1 MTVHSESFRSISKIT
16 KWLVILSIATI
27 VIGLVNTGAFFALD
41 YQTRGTEFQS
51 TDLVFL
57 VIATLILVIEIVAL
71 IITLYWFYRA
81 NKNIHAFG
89 AKEVSSPAMAVI
101 WWFIP
106 ILDLWKPHSIAQQI
120 WKASNPQIMLSNG
133 IEWKNS
139 PRSNVII
146 LWWVLFLLSIFIGIP
161 GEFIT
166 PPESEQLSYNNT
178 YAEQSMPIYL
188 GLLNILSTIPAI
200 VSTFFFIRII
210 RRISAWQEIKSG
222 KSI

>member
-1 MTVHSESFRSISKIT
+1 MTIHNESFRSINKIT

-27 VIGLVNTGAFFALD
+27 VIAIINTGAFFSLD
-41 YQTRGTEFQS
+41 YQTRDVQLQS

-57 VIATLILVIEIVAL
+57 IIATLILVIEIVAL
-71 IITLYWFYRA
+71 IMTLYWFYRA

-89 AKEVSSPAMAVI
+89 AKEVSSPIMAVI

-106 ILDLWKPHSIAQQI
+106 ILDLWKPHSVAQQI
-120 WKASNPQIMLSNG
+120 WKASNPQIILSNG

-139 PRSNVII
+139 PRSNVIL
-146 LWWVLFLLSIFIGIP
+146 LWWILLLLSIFIGIP
-161 GEFIT
+161 GEFLS

-178 YAEQSMPIYL
+178 YTEQSMPIYE

-200 VSTFFFIRII
+200 ISTFLFMRII
-210 RRISAWQEIKSG
+210 RQISAWQEIKSG

>member
-1 MTVHSESFRSISKIT
+1 MHSKSYRSISKIT
-16 KWLVILSIATI
+16 KWLVMLSIATI
-27 VIGLVNTGAFFALD
+27 VIALINTGAFFALN
-41 YQTRGTEFQS
+41 YRTRDAQLQG

-57 VIATLILVIEIVAL
+57 IIAALILVIGIVAL
-71 IITLYWFYRA
+71 IVTLYWFYRA

-89 AKEVSSPAMAVI
+89 TKEVSSPIMAVV

-106 ILDLWKPHSIAQQI
+106 ILDLWKPHSVAQQI
-120 WKASNPQIMLSNG
+120 WKASNPQIILSNS

-139 PRSNVII
+139 PRSNII
-146 LWWVLFLLSIFIGIP
+146 IFWWVLFLLSIFIGIP

-166 PPESEQLSYNNT
+166 PPESEELSYNNIYT
-178 YAEQSMPIYL
+178 EQSMPIYE

-200 VSTFFFIRII
+200 VSTFFFIGII
-210 RRISAWQEIKSG
+210 RQISAWQEIKSG

>member
-27 VIGLVNTGAFFALD
+27 VIGLVNIGAFFALD

-106 ILDLWKPHSIAQQI
+106 ILDLWKPHSVAQQI

-139 PRSNVII
+139 HRSNLIL
-146 LWWVLFLLSIFIGIP
+146 LWWVLFLLSIFIGLP
-161 GEFIT
+161 GQFLNT
-166 PPESEQLSYNNT
+166 PESEQLSLNDT
-178 YAEQSMPIYL
+178 YTGQSIPNYE
-188 GLLNILSTIPAI
+188 GLLDLLSIIPAI
-200 VSTFFFIRII
+200 ISTLLFIRII
-210 RRISAWQEIKSG
+210 RQISAWQEIKSG

>member
-1 MTVHSESFRSISKIT
+1 MTVHSESFRSINKIT
-16 KWLVILSIATI
+16 KWLLILSIATI
-27 VIGLVNTGAFFALD
+27 VIALINTGAFFALD
-41 YQTRGTEFQS
+41 YQTRDVQLQS

-57 VIATLILVIEIVAL
+57 IIATLILVIEIVAL
-71 IITLYWFYRA
+71 IMTLYWFYRA

-89 AKEVSSPAMAVI
+89 AKEVSSPIMAVI

-106 ILDLWKPHSIAQQI
+106 ILDLWKPHSVAQQI
-120 WKASNPQIMLSNG
+120 WKASNPRIILSNG

-139 PRSNVII
+139 PRSNVIL
-146 LWWVLFLLSIFIGIP
+146 LWWILLLLSIFIGIP
-161 GEFIT
+161 GEFLN

-178 YAEQSMPIYL
+178 YTEQSMPIYE

-200 VSTFFFIRII
+200 ISTFLFMRII
-210 RRISAWQEIKSG
+210 RQISSWQEIKSG